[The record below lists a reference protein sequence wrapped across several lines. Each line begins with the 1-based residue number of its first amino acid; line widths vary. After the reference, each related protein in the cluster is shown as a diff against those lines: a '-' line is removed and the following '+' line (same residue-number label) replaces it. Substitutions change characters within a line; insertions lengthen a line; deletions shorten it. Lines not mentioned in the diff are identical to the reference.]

1 MTISLCKQEKT
12 LRIKC
17 RQDQNLFL
25 DTPSTFLLYTY
36 HSVCLY
42 SQMVPVHSAY
52 HRHPFAMDLISIKK
66 DSTVLSLRSQ
76 NIASDF
82 ISSWDHDVIVK
93 QLTLSWISQRQTLFE
108 FMSFHFPALEK
119 EMATHSNVL
128 SWRIPR
134 MGELDGLPSMGSHR
148 VGHN

>member
-1 MTISLCKQEKT
+1 MFYVSKEKLFKAKAVLGFLKLEIITLIRRRHLSKKKKKERTLSLMIISLCKQEKT

-52 HRHPFAMDLISIKK
+52 HRHPFAMDLIRIKK

-93 QLTLSWISQRQTLFE
+93 QLTLSWIS
-108 FMSFHFPALEK
+108 
-119 EMATHSNVL
+119 
-128 SWRIPR
+128 
-134 MGELDGLPSMGSHR
+134 
-148 VGHN
+148 

>member
-1 MTISLCKQEKT
+1 MFYVSKEKLFKAKAVLGFLKLEIITLIRRRHLSKKKTKTLSLMIISLCKQEKT

-52 HRHPFAMDLISIKK
+52 HRHPFCNGFDKYEK
-66 DSTVLSLRSQ
+66 SL
-76 NIASDF
+76 NC
-82 ISSWDHDVIVK
+82 VE
-93 QLTLSWISQRQTLFE
+93 FE
-108 FMSFHFPALEK
+108 VSKHC
-119 EMATHSNVL
+119 
-128 SWRIPR
+128 W
-134 MGELDGLPSMGSHR
+134 
-148 VGHN
+148 